1 VTDLAAHR
9 LPGLED
15 AGLPRQSLEALPIA
29 VPIVDAGSVQR
40 VWERLD
46 AAAARWRGLPLVERV
61 DGVARLAAALRRR
74 GPGPWTALLE
84 RSTGLSPAGLA
95 AAWESTFA
103 PVDAAALHAALAA
116 DGLDA
121 EALQQRAP
129 RRAVHILAG
138 NVLPPTFALLV
149 RGWVL
154 GAAQWLRPAAREPLF
169 AACVAAALPELA
181 PALADTLAVL
191 WWPHDDARTAPAVL
205 GGAELVT
212 AHGDDASVAALE
224 RQVARL
230 APAARFVGHGSR
242 WSLALV
248 SAVAQTEAT
257 ARGLA
262 RDVALFD
269 QQGCLSPSLV
279 LAESGPGLETWCG
292 AVAAAFADLER
303 RMPRGPLPPPARAA
317 LRHWRRAARLDQ
329 AFGTVL
335 RVWESDGSTAWAL
348 VLRRDLPVPLSPLDR
363 HLAVVPFTTVDDVGA
378 LLGAR
383 RGQVQG
389 LAAALEGWNEE
400 ARRSALEVLRPTR
413 VARPG
418 ELQAAPPGW
427 RQDHRAP
434 FASWLA

>member
-1 VTDLAAHR
+1 MTDLAAHR
-9 LPGLED
+9 LPGLDD
-15 AGLPRQSLEALPIA
+15 AALPRRALAELPIA
-29 VPIVDAGSVQR
+29 VPIVDAESVRR
-40 VWERLD
+40 VWGRLD
-46 AAAARWRGLPLVERV
+46 AAAGSWRGAALVQRV
-61 DGVARLAAALRRR
+61 DAVARLAAALRRR
-74 GPGPWTALLE
+74 GPGPWTELLE
-84 RSTGLSPAGLA
+84 RSTGLSAAGLA
-95 AAWESTFA
+95 AAWEATFA
-103 PVDAAALHAALAA
+103 PVDAAALHAALEAE
-116 DGLDA
+116 GLDA
-121 EALQQRAP
+121 EALQRRAP
-129 RRAVHILAG
+129 RRVVHVLAG

-154 GAAQWLRPAAREPLF
+154 GAAQWLRPAGREPLF

-205 GGAELVT
+205 GGAQLVT

-224 RQVARL
+224 RQVAL
-230 APAARFVGHGSR
+230 QAPAARFVGHGSR

-248 SAVAQTEAT
+248 SAAAQTEAT

-262 RDVALFD
+262 LDVALFD

-279 LAESGPGLETWCG
+279 LAERGPGLETWCG
-292 AVAAAFADLER
+292 AVAAALADLER

-329 AFGTVL
+329 ALGSAL
-335 RVWESDGSTAWAL
+335 RLWESDGSTAWAL

-363 HLAVVPFTTVDDVGA
+363 HLAVVPVATVDDIGA

-383 RGQVQG
+383 CRQVQG
-389 LAAALEGWNEE
+389 LAAALEGWTEE
-400 ARRSALEVLRPTR
+400 ACRSALALLRPTR

-434 FASWLA
+434 FGSWLA